1 MIEAE
6 AVANISNQRGHHGDA
21 AAVPARRDHG
31 VARQVARREG
41 MLLPLQ
47 LLLLL
52 SSTRDVVE

>member
-1 MIEAE
+1 MIAAE
-6 AVANISNQRGHHGDA
+6 AVANISNQRGHHGD
-21 AAVPARRDHG
+21 VPARRDHD
-31 VARQVARREG
+31 VARQVAGREG